1 VSSLCEF
8 VRKGLRNAEPLA
20 FKVVSVWERQN
31 FMAIVKTTPRET
43 GSGEGSGET
52 PSQGISRS
60 VDRTKSVVNQG
71 GRPQARPARVP
82 GQMSRPGI
90 GQQPLSQGSARD
102 FWNDTLLEL
111 KRVVWPTKEE
121 RAAGTIVTIGM
132 LVFFA
137 LFITGLEYA
146 VSHLF
151 QMAHILPITQT
162 K

>member
-1 VSSLCEF
+1 
-8 VRKGLRNAEPLA
+8 
-20 FKVVSVWERQN
+20 
-31 FMAIVKTTPRET
+31 MAIVKTTPRET
-43 GSGEGSGET
+43 GSGEESGET
-52 PSQGISRS
+52 SSQGISRS

-71 GRPQARPARVP
+71 GRPQARPTRVP
-82 GQMSRPGI
+82 GQIYRPGAD
-90 GQQPLSQGSARD
+90 QQEFTQGGARD
-102 FWNDTLLEL
+102 FWNNTLLEL

-121 RAAGTIVTIGM
+121 RTAGTIVTIGM

-151 QMAHILPITQT
+151 QMVHILPAPT

>member
-1 VSSLCEF
+1 
-8 VRKGLRNAEPLA
+8 
-20 FKVVSVWERQN
+20 
-31 FMAIVKTTPRET
+31 MAIVRTTPRET
-43 GSGEGSGET
+43 ESSDPSGET
-52 PSQGISRS
+52 PSQGITRS

-82 GQMSRPGI
+82 GQMNRSAA
-90 GQQPLSQGSARD
+90 QQQIAEGGARQ
-102 FWNDTLLEL
+102 FWDDTLLEL

-137 LFITGLEYA
+137 LFITSLEVA

-151 QMAHILPITQT
+151 QWVHILPAPVG

>member
-1 VSSLCEF
+1 
-8 VRKGLRNAEPLA
+8 
-20 FKVVSVWERQN
+20 
-31 FMAIVKTTPRET
+31 MAIVRTTPRET
-43 GSGEGSGET
+43 GSGDASGEA
-52 PSQGISRS
+52 PSQGVTRS

-82 GQMSRPGI
+82 GQMARPSSSTA
-90 GQQPLSQGSARD
+90 QQQIAQGGARN
-102 FWNDTLLEL
+102 FWNDTLVEL
-111 KRVVWPTKEE
+111 RRVHWPTKDE

-151 QMAHILPITQT
+151 QAAHIIPPITTT

>member
-1 VSSLCEF
+1 
-8 VRKGLRNAEPLA
+8 
-20 FKVVSVWERQN
+20 
-31 FMAIVKTTPRET
+31 MAIVKTTPRET
-43 GSGEGSGET
+43 GNGDAAGES

-82 GQMSRPGI
+82 GQMARPNSA
-90 GQQPLSQGSARD
+90 QQQIAQGGARN
-102 FWNDTLLEL
+102 FWNDTLVEL

-132 LVFFA
+132 LIFFA

-151 QMAHILPITQT
+151 QVLHILPMPT